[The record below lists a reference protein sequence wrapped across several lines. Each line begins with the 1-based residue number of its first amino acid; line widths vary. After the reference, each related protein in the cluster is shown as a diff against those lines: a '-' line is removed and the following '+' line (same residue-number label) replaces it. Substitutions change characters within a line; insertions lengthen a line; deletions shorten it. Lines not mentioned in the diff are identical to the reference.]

1 MGVDSA
7 GAPWFDSEVRPEE
20 VLADYGAAWSE
31 GDPARAWDF
40 YADDVVMHLPGRG
53 PLAGTHRGRD
63 AVVATIQALLDRTGD
78 AAAEVEVVDRMVSDE
93 RVALLVREVVVR
105 DEHRLELRRINAY
118 RVRDDKI
125 CEIDIFEADQ
135 YEVDE
140 FFS

>member
-1 MGVDSA
+1 MGVDGT